1 MDGKLLKEIGCK
13 GYGKEQFNNPFGITI
28 DENTGKVYV
37 ADLKNHRIQV
47 LNRDYSFS
55 HSFGKKGKELKQ
67 FMQPNGTALDSQ
79 GNVFV
84 TDTFN
89 HRIQKFSQSG
99 QYISYFGSE
108 GPGPGQLKL
117 PEKIVINND
126 YIYVT
131 EHLNARVSV
140 FTTEGKFVQCFGKQ
154 SSEGGL
160 VWPRGLTFDKDG
172 SLYVCDFRS
181 HCIFKY

>member
-1 MDGKLLKEIGCK
+1 MG
-13 GYGKEQFNNPFGITI
+13 QF
-28 DENTGKVYV
+28 E
-37 ADLKNHRIQV
+37 
-47 LNRDYSFS
+47 
-55 HSFGKKGKELKQ
+55 
-67 FMQPNGTALDSQ
+67 QPNGTAIDSQ
-79 GNVFV
+79 GNIFV

-99 QYISYFGSE
+99 EYLSYFGSE
-108 GPGPGQLKL
+108 GPNPGQLKL

-140 FTTEGKFVQCFGKQ
+140 FTTEGNFVRCFGKQ

-160 VWPRGLTFDKDG
+160 VWPRGLTFDEDG
-172 SLYVCDFRS
+172 NLYVCDFRS